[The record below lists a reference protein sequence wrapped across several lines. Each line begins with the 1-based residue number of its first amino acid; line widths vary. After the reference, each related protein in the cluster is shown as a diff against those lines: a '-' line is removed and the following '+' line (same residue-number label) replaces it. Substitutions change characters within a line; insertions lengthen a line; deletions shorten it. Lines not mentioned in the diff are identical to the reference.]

1 MGHQGSITHTHR
13 TGKWQSQEWNPSVC
27 DSGSHTTFI
36 ETYYVFVS
44 FILFLD
50 EPMKAERIIPLFR
63 EGYVGSLMQGV
74 EGLGF

>member
-1 MGHQGSITHTHR
+1 M
-13 TGKWQSQEWNPSVC
+13 C

-50 EPMKAERIIPLFR
+50 EPMKAERLIPLFR